1 MNRLHSPKFRLIAA
15 ILIVLALLVGLVLDL
30 RFHGLTWRV
39 FYSVT
44 GEENPAGQL
53 NGFIQYLGNL
63 TRRQP
68 VLSGPAGKPP
78 TWDQYTGGNPVGVNT
93 FLDLEAEE
101 SKREQQLQ
109 MISAAGIGWIRQQFR
124 WVVLELKRGSY
135 IDSRNGATVDDWKK
149 YVNIYDLVEMYLD
162 VIIA

>member
-1 MNRLHSPKFRLIAA
+1 MGQMNRLKSAQFRLIAA
-15 ILIVLALLVGLVLDL
+15 IVIVLALLVGLVLDL

-68 VLSGPAGKPP
+68 VLSRPAEKPP
-78 TWDQYTGGNPVGVNT
+78 NCDQYTGGNPGGVNT
-93 FLDLEAEE
+93 VLDFVAGE
-101 SKREQQLQ
+101 SKR
-109 MISAAGIGWIRQQFR
+109 
-124 WVVLELKRGSY
+124 V
-135 IDSRNGATVDDWKK
+135 
-149 YVNIYDLVEMYLD
+149 
-162 VIIA
+162 

>member
-1 MNRLHSPKFRLIAA
+1 MGQMNRLKSAQFRLIAA

-68 VLSGPAGKPP
+68 VLSGPAEKPP
-78 TWDQYTGGNPVGVNT
+78 TWDQYTGCNPIGVKT
-93 FLDLEAEE
+93 IPDLVAEE
-101 SKREQQLQ
+101 SKREQQFQ
-109 MISAAGIGWIRQQFR
+109 MILAAGNC
-124 WVVLELKRGSY
+124 WVRHSLRL
-135 IDSRNGATVDDWKK
+135 A
-149 YVNIYDLVEMYLD
+149 
-162 VIIA
+162 